1 MRVRKTFTL
10 LTAAAL
16 TLTATSACGS
26 GGEVE
31 AASAGNELSGAKF
44 VVGSKDFTENIVL
57 GQIAVQLLKA
67 HGAEVVDKT
76 NLGGTVPNRQALTSK
91 AIDMYWDYSGTGW
104 IEHLKNATPI
114 PDSAKQFKATAEE
127 DLAKNKIRW
136 IGPTPLNNTYAL
148 AIRSEKAQQLGVK
161 TVSDV
166 AKLAKTNPNEAS
178 LCVESEFSTRDDG
191 LPGLSKAYDLNIP
204 KNKISQL
211 DTGVVYT
218 ETDKGQTCNFGEVY
232 TTDGRISALGL
243 TVLQDDKRFF
253 PIYNAAVNVRD
264 ETYQK
269 YPALEKV
276 LKPVIAKLDDTTMR
290 KLNAQVDVDGEEPN
304 KVTADWLKTA
314 GFLGKSA
321 A

>member
-1 MRVRKTFTL
+1 MHVRKTFTL

-26 GGEVE
+26 GDAVE

-44 VVGSKDFTENIVL
+44 VIGSKDFTENIML
-57 GQIAVQLLKA
+57 GQIAVQLLQA
-67 HGAEVVDKT
+67 HGAEVEDKT
-76 NLGGTVPNRQALTSK
+76 NLGGTVPNRKALESK
-91 AIDMYWDYSGTGW
+91 SIDMYWDYSGTGW

-114 PDSAKQFKATAEE
+114 PDAAKQFKATADE

-136 IGPTPLNNTYAL
+136 VGPTPLNNTYAL
-148 AIRSEKAQQLGVK
+148 AIRSEKAKELGVK
-161 TVSDV
+161 TLSDV
-166 AKLAKTNPNEAS
+166 AQLARTKPDEVS

-191 LPGLSKAYDLNIP
+191 LPGLSKAYGLNLP
-204 KNKISQL
+204 KDKVSQL

-232 TTDGRISALGL
+232 TTDGRIAALGL
-243 TVLQDDKRFF
+243 TVLQDDKHFF
-253 PIYNAAVNVRD
+253 PIYNAAVTVRD

-290 KLNAQVDVDGEEPN
+290 QLNAQVDVDGEEPS
-304 KVTADWLKTA
+304 KVSADWLRTS

-321 A
+321 T